1 MAKEMAKRTT
11 KGAVVAKEA
20 PAARGS
26 MAMGSHKADPTANHK
41 RGMGA
46 GADFKRQ
53 DHKC

>member
-1 MAKEMAKRTT
+1 MAKIMAKRST
-11 KGAVVAKEA
+11 KGAAVAKEA

-26 MAMGSHKADPTANHK
+26 MGMGSPKGDPTANHK
-41 RGMGA
+41 RGSGA